1 MPVDPAAAKVVF
13 LEAAAIDDPDA
24 RAALVGERCGADPDL
39 RARVDALLAAN
50 DRALAEEGTAT
61 FGPGGPAGPGPAE
74 EPAADHPG
82 RDLRPGAVVGGRYT
96 LVEPVGEGGMGAVWR
111 ARQSDP
117 VKRFVAVKLIKAG
130 MDSKQVLARFEA
142 ERQALALMDHP
153 HIAKVLDGGLHDG
166 RPFFVMELV
175 KGVPITEFCDAR
187 RLTPKERLGL
197 FVPVC
202 QAIQHAHQKGVIHR
216 DIKPSNVLVALYDD
230 RPVPK
235 VIDFGVAKA
244 TGGALTER
252 TLDTGFGGVV
262 GTPEYMSPEQA
273 TFNNLD
279 VDTRSD
285 VYALG
290 VLLYEL
296 LAGSPPFG
304 RKELER
310 KGLLEVLRVVREEE
324 PPRPST
330 KLSTAAALPSIAAT
344 RGTEPRKLTG
354 LLKNELD
361 WIVMKAL
368 EKDRARR
375 YETANG
381 FAADVQRYLTGEPVQ
396 AHPPTAGYR
405 LKKFVRRNRPQV
417 AAAGLVVAALAAG
430 VVGTSLGLVRAE
442 RARAA
447 EAEQRAVAEA
457 KEREATGERA
467 RAEAAARREA
477 DRADGERRAREEAV
491 RNLGFAE
498 KGNAILG
505 SVFAGLDPKRVAETG
520 RPLQDV
526 LRENLGAAAR
536 ELDGAAVGD
545 PLAVAR
551 MQYTLGQSLLGL
563 GEAALAAEVFGKA
576 LATRAARL
584 GPDHPDTLAS
594 MVKLAEG
601 YEGAGK
607 PDRALPLCEEAVARA
622 KARLGPDHQITL
634 TGTGIL
640 AASHLSAGRADRAVP
655 LLEEV
660 VALTKAKL
668 GPDHPDTL
676 TTLNNLAFGYQQAG
690 RADRAVPLLEEVVAV
705 EKAKLGPDHPSTLM
719 SMHNLA
725 VGYERAGR
733 ADRAVPLLEEVVALK
748 KDKLGPDH
756 PDTLKSM
763 YSLAVGYGRSG
774 RANRAVP
781 LLEEVLELRRAKLGP
796 DHPDTLATVRDLLF
810 GYGVIRRPEKALP
823 LREEQL
829 ARLKAT
835 LGPDHPDTLESLSTL
850 ALCYHEAGQRDRALS
865 AFQEAAAGLERRQFQ
880 HPLAELMISRLI
892 NFYDDLDRPDQAS
905 AWQRK
910 WAAAVKARSGADSP
924 AYAGE
929 LALLGLR
936 LLKRKQWAE
945 AEPLLRECLAIREAK
960 EPDAWQTFNT
970 RSMLGGALLGQKRY
984 AEAEPLLLQGY
995 EGLKARGKTLPK
1007 SGGAERRLPEA
1018 LDQLVELYAAT
1029 DNPDEAKKWR
1039 AERAKYPA
1047 PKEVAPPPREKK

>member
-1 MPVDPAAAKVVF
+1 MSRWITPFWCACWTAWQTGVKSPSRSRGVSFFSSQNFVIGTPLTSSMTKNGRPSAVSPASSTRAMF
-13 LEAAAIDDPDA
+13 GWSMSA
-24 RAALVGERCGADPDL
+24 RACRSASN
-39 RARVDALLAAN
+39 RASTAFESIPGLISL
-50 DRALAEEGTAT
+50 TAT
-61 FGPGGPAGPGPAE
+61 TRLTGS
-74 EPAADHPG
+74 
-82 RDLRPGAVVGGRYT
+82 
-96 LVEPVGEGGMGAVWR
+96 VWT
-111 ARQSDP
+111 ALQTEP
-117 VKRFVAVKLIKAG
+117 VKRVVAVKLIKPG
-130 MDSKQVLARFEA
+130 MDSKAVLARFEA

-153 HIAKVLDGGLHDG
+153 NIARVLDAGETADG

-175 KGVPITEFCDAR
+175 KGVPITKFCDEKK
-187 RLTPKERLGL
+187 LTPRERLGL
-197 FVPVC
+197 FTPVC
-202 QAIQHAHQKGVIHR
+202 HAVQHAHQKGVIHR

-244 TGGALTER
+244 TGQPLTEN
-252 TLDTGFGGVV
+252 TLVTAFGAVV

-273 TFNNLD
+273 SFNNLD

-285 VYALG
+285 VYSLG

-296 LAGSPPFG
+296 LAGSPPVT
-304 RKELER
+304 RNELESA
-310 KGLLEVLRVVREEE
+310 GLLEIFRVIRERE

-330 KLSTAAALPSIAAT
+330 RLSTAAALPTLAAN
-344 RGTEPRKLTG
+344 RSTEPRKLTG
-354 LLKNELD
+354 MLKNELD

-660 VALTKAKL
+660 VA
-668 GPDHPDTL
+668 
-676 TTLNNLAFGYQQAG
+676 
-690 RADRAVPLLEEVVAV
+690 V
-705 EKAKLGPDHPSTLM
+705 EKAKLGPDHPSTLMSMHNLAVGYRYTGRADKAIPLDEEVVALRKAKLGPDHPHTLM

-733 ADRAVPLLEEVVALK
+733 ADRAVPLLEEVVA
-748 KDKLGPDH
+748 
-756 PDTLKSM
+756 
-763 YSLAVGYGRSG
+763 
-774 RANRAVP
+774 
-781 LLEEVLELRRAKLGP
+781 
-796 DHPDTLATVRDLLF
+796 
-810 GYGVIRRPEKALP
+810 
-823 LREEQL
+823 
-829 ARLKAT
+829 
-835 LGPDHPDTLESLSTL
+835 
-850 ALCYHEAGQRDRALS
+850 
-865 AFQEAAAGLERRQFQ
+865 
-880 HPLAELMISRLI
+880 
-892 NFYDDLDRPDQAS
+892 
-905 AWQRK
+905 
-910 WAAAVKARSGADSP
+910 
-924 AYAGE
+924 
-929 LALLGLR
+929 
-936 LLKRKQWAE
+936 
-945 AEPLLRECLAIREAK
+945 
-960 EPDAWQTFNT
+960 
-970 RSMLGGALLGQKRY
+970 
-984 AEAEPLLLQGY
+984 
-995 EGLKARGKTLPK
+995 
-1007 SGGAERRLPEA
+1007 
-1018 LDQLVELYAAT
+1018 
-1029 DNPDEAKKWR
+1029 
-1039 AERAKYPA
+1039 
-1047 PKEVAPPPREKK
+1047 